1 VRRFAIAAGAAVLG
15 AALLAAPA
23 QAALSLVFSKSSA
36 APGDVVRVRTGGEG
50 AFLEPARRGEFRRG
64 PRVFLAPKAA
74 ARSIRSTR
82 DRRLTLVGRLAVDRK
97 GNGRLTFTVPKLR
110 PGEYTTFVHCVP
122 CARYSNGR
130 TLLATGPFSSSFRI
144 KRA

>member
-1 VRRFAIAAGAAVLG
+1 VRRFAIAAGVTVLAAV
-15 AALLAAPA
+15 LLAAPA
-23 QAALSLVFSKSSA
+23 QAALFLVFSKSSA

-50 AFLEPARRGEFRRG
+50 ALLEPVRRGELRRG

-82 DRRLTLVGRLAVDRK
+82 DSRLKLIGRLIVDRK
-97 GNGRLTFTVPKLR
+97 GNGRLTFTVPSLR

-122 CARYSNGR
+122 CGRYSNGR
-130 TLLATGPFSSSFRI
+130 TLLATGPFSGTFRI